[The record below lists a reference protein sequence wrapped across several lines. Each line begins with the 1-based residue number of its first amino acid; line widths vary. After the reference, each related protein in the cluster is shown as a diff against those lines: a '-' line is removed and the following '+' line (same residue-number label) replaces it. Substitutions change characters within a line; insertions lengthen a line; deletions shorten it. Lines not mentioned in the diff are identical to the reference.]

1 MKYEKYYKLVE
12 EQSRIYDKTQ
22 NCNIGQTWQFHLL
35 PVINNAC
42 KLAYI

>member
-22 NCNIGQTWQFHLL
+22 NCGEGQTGNFIYFQLL
-35 PVINNAC
+35 IM
-42 KLAYI
+42 LAN